1 MTWSRSR
8 LGVLLAGT
16 ALADT
21 ASASAHVTVVEE
33 LKGADWTFVRFFAT
47 ASVGQLCWNAHSGL
61 KNSIP
66 HRSENI
72 LISK

>member
-8 LGVLLAGT
+8 LGELLAGT

-33 LKGADWTFVRFFAT
+33 LKGADWTFVRFCAICWS
-47 ASVGQLCWNAHSGL
+47 AVLERSIGHQLLDISQVGEFM
-61 KNSIP
+61 
-66 HRSENI
+66 RS
-72 LISK
+72 